1 MSDKASDLPFALM
14 AWIKRNQEDIE
25 AHRVKMVAKTW
36 KDDCEQYMGFIGVV
50 VGHWSKL
57 KIKDRQFLMNLV
69 SWHNQHR
76 NFTPGQRS
84 AIASMYMKFN
94 YPKEK

>member
-1 MSDKASDLPFALM
+1 MSDNNGLPFALM
-14 AWIKRNQEDIE
+14 MWIKRNQDEIE

-36 KDDCEQYMGFIGVV
+36 KDDCEQYMGFIGTIA
-50 VGHWSKL
+50 GHWKYL

-69 SWHNQHR
+69 TWHNSHR
-76 NFTPGQRS
+76 NFSPAQRS

-94 YPKEK
+94 YPREK